1 MPLPLHSTGMARA
14 EFVIAQLSDL
24 HCGSPYFDAGLLETA
39 VKETIAISP
48 DLVVIGGDLTAEGYA
63 GEFRTAQRYLEPL
76 FQAGLT
82 MLVIPGNHD
91 SKNVGY
97 LHFRDTFG
105 VGDAAE
111 KGDRVLSLTLP
122 ALDGRDPLR
131 VQVVA
136 IDSSKPDLAEGEVG
150 RERYRWIR
158 DQFAAEA
165 DFKIFVLHHHL
176 VPVPGTG
183 RERNTV
189 WDAGDV
195 LALLSELK
203 VDMVLSG
210 HKHVPHVWLLDH
222 VLLVTSGTVSSHRV
236 RGYTRPSFNVLEV
249 SADEVRVTLKYPG
262 TGERVAGVLD
272 RRRMALA
279 SNPDLAAMFTKSTW
293 RP

>member
-1 MPLPLHSTGMARA
+1 MARE
-14 EFVIAQLSDL
+14 EFVVAQLSDL
-24 HCGSPYFDAGLLETA
+24 HCGSPYFDPELLETA
-39 VKETIAISP
+39 VNETIALDP

-63 GEFRTAQRYLEPL
+63 GEFRTAQRFLEPL
-76 FQAGLT
+76 FESGFT

-105 VGDAAE
+105 VGDVAD
-111 KGDRVLSLTLP
+111 KGDRVLSLALP
-122 ALDGRDPLR
+122 GLDGTGDPFR

-158 DQFAAEA
+158 DQFAVEA

-195 LALLSELK
+195 LALLAELK

-236 RGYTRPSFNVLEV
+236 RGYTRPSYNVLEV
-249 SADEVRVTLKYPG
+249 TPGEVRVTLKYPG

-272 RRRMALA
+272 RRRMALT
-279 SNPDLAAMFTKSTW
+279 SNPDLAAMFTKTTW